1 MKMRNG
7 CGPRGYTLLELLV
20 AVTIAAIIASIAFP
34 NYVWHVMR
42 TRRAEATTVLA
53 EAAHYME
60 RMAMDSLRYDQDL
73 SGSPIELPPGLKTS
87 PKGAAA
93 PYYDLSLL
101 SVSANGFV
109 LQAVPRAGTSQA
121 EDPCGTLTL
130 SNLGQ
135 TGPVMEGCWRR

>member
-7 CGPRGYTLLELLV
+7 CRPRGYTLLELLV
-20 AVTIAAIIASIAFP
+20 AVAIAAILASIAFP
-34 NYVWHVMR
+34 NYAWHVIAWHVMR
-42 TRRAEATTVLA
+42 TRRA

-60 RMAMDSLRYDQDL
+60 RMAMDSLRDDQDL

-101 SVSANGFV
+101 SVWANRFV